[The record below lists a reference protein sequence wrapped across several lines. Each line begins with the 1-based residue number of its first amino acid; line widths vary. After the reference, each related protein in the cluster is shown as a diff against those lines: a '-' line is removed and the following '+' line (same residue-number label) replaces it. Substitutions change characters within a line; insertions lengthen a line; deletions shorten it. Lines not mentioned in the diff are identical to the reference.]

1 MSTSTARL
9 VPGKLYKV
17 SINVTAPPG
26 EFGFSI
32 YPTPAL
38 DMDDDKSQ
46 EDDLETK
53 AIVQSELNGKILMFL
68 QIMPKIKWSET
79 LDAHSYEFLMG
90 SQLVYIDFVF
100 KRDEAPR
107 EEQLFDLSVIN
118 THNFLVLCE

>member
-17 SINVTAPPG
+17 NTNVPTMAG
-26 EFGFSI
+26 ELGFSI
-32 YPTPAL
+32 YPTAAL
-38 DMDDDKSQ
+38 DMDDDRSK
-46 EDDLETK
+46 ELDLAAES
-53 AIVQSELNGKILMFL
+53 IVQSELNGKILMFL